1 MKTRANPRR
10 VPRRWAERPGAAM
23 LIYVT
28 CPGRRAAL
36 RIARAALGER
46 LAACA
51 NLIGPMRSL
60 FRWQGRVQAADE
72 VVLILKTTGTLS
84 RRLGERVA
92 ALHPYTVPCVVA
104 LPIAGGHAPFL
115 DWIAD
120 ATAPASARR

>member
-1 MKTRANPRR
+1 MKTPANPRR
-10 VPRRWAERPGAAM
+10 APRRWADRDGATM

-28 CPGRRAAL
+28 CPGRRVAL
-36 RIARAALGER
+36 RIARAAVGER

-60 FRWQGRVQAADE
+60 FRWQGRVQAAEE
-72 VVLILKTTGTLS
+72 VVLILKTTRTLR

-115 DWIAD
+115 DWIAA
-120 ATAPASARR
+120 ATAPARASR